1 MGVKLSSIIQKESI
15 DFKDLTNKK
24 IGIDFSNTAY
34 QFLSS
39 IRQQDG
45 TPLMDSKGN
54 ITSVY
59 VGILS
64 RFTNLM
70 EKNIKLAVVFDG
82 KPPVL
87 KIKTQEERELKK
99 QQAEKKLA
107 LAHQEEDQEAIS
119 KYSKQTIRLSKEILT
134 TSKDLLKAL
143 GLPVIQA
150 PSEADAQM
158 AFMNEQKDIDY
169 CGTSDVD
176 CLLHGAK
183 KLVTNLTLS
192 QKRKLPTGAYIKT
205 TPEII
210 TLNRLLSSLNI
221 NQDQLIVISI
231 LCGTDYNPGVHGIGP
246 KKALKLVQTYHD
258 FDEVFKAA
266 NADFNWKKIYAI
278 FKSMPIM
285 KNYQLAWK
293 DPDLETIKKILVDK
307 YEFSEER
314 VESSI
319 EKVTKRDK
327 SQKGLSNWV

>member
-15 DFKDLTNKK
+15 DFKDLTNKR
-24 IGIDFSNTAY
+24 IAIDFSNTAY

-59 VGILS
+59 TGILT

-70 EKNIKLAVVFDG
+70 QKDVKLVVVFDG
-82 KPPVL
+82 KPPIL

-99 QQAEKKLA
+99 QHAEKKLA
-107 LAHQEEDQEAIS
+107 LAHEDEDLEAIS
-119 KYSKQTIRLSKEILT
+119 KYSKQTARLSRDIIQ
-134 TSKDLLKAL
+134 TSKDLVKAL
-143 GLPVIQA
+143 GLPIIQA

-158 AFMNEQKDIDY
+158 AFMNEKDDVWA
-169 CGTSDVD
+169 CGTSDID

-183 KLVTNLTLS
+183 RLVTNLTLS
-192 QKRKLPTGAYIKT
+192 QKRRLPSGAYIKT
-205 TPEII
+205 TPEMISSEKV
-210 TLNRLLSSLNI
+210 LSSLNI

-231 LCGTDYNPGVHGIGP
+231 LCGTDYNQGIHGIGP

-266 NADFNWKKIYAI
+266 NADFNWKKIYAT

-285 KNYQLAWK
+285 KNYQLK
-293 DPDLETIKKILVDK
+293 FQEPNLEAVKKILVDK
-307 YEFSEER
+307 HEFSEER

-319 EKVTKRDK
+319 EKITKRDK
-327 SQKGLSNWV
+327 SQKGLGNWV